1 MPACLKLLTAG
12 YAGDE
17 SENNKKG
24 VIMALLEELK
34 ELGVNV
40 DEGLKRLNGNEK
52 LYTRLFGSFLKTLNA
67 NAVDVDFDC
76 TDDTETIEKVHTI
89 KGTAGN
95 LSVTPLY
102 EAYSE
107 ILGLLRS
114 GQPKQAKVII
124 EKTLPVQEEIIQ
136 CIEKYME

>member
-1 MPACLKLLTAG
+1 
-12 YAGDE
+12 
-17 SENNKKG
+17 
-24 VIMALLEELK
+24 MALLEELK

-67 NAVDVDFDC
+67 NAVDADFDC
-76 TDDTETIEKVHTI
+76 TDDTEIIEKVHTI

-114 GQPKQAKVII
+114 GQPEQAKVII
-124 EKTLPVQEEIIQ
+124 EKTLPVQKEIIQ
-136 CIEKYME
+136 CIEKHME